1 MWRIITF
8 GHFKE
13 YDVKQY
19 REDKE
24 RFYESKSNLLAF
36 LLLGYPA
43 PEDLEEEQIANM
55 DSIIKK
61 KLSENLKNIDYY
73 LGSFFEDLGI
83 KYGLLS
89 TQVKKE
95 LLTFDYTYEN
105 CKNFVQ
111 KLYNEII
118 DESKK
123 YLPIEAYICLEEKG
137 FIYYSQIYKK
147 TKIKKNNFV
156 EFIRDYFI
164 LDKAKKRLS
173 YYRDQQLFDE
183 VRMKM
188 IDIYP
193 FLKDNY
199 GTNRKLDLFLSY
211 FDEDNDYN
219 NKFLKYILNNY
230 YENKDKKVNNKYM
243 PIEQNDN

>member
-24 RFYESKSNLLAF
+24 RFYESKSKLLAF

-118 DESKK
+118 NESKK
-123 YLPIEAYICLEEKG
+123 YLPNEAYICLEEKG
-137 FIYYSQIYKK
+137 FIYYCQIYKK

-164 LDKAKKRLS
+164 LDKAKKTLS
-173 YYRDQQLFDE
+173 NYRDQQL
-183 VRMKM
+183 
-188 IDIYP
+188 
-193 FLKDNY
+193 
-199 GTNRKLDLFLSY
+199 